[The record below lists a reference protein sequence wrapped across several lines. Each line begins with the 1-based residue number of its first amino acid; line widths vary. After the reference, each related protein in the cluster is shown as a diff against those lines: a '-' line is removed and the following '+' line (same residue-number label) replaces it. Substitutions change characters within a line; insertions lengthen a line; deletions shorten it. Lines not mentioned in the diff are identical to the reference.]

1 MLGKCLWIHTPQHL
15 LVRISGL
22 SHGTDV
28 WLNNAQDLIKK
39 GIASLKEVISTR
51 DDIMLYL
58 IYKGLN
64 PKLAFKIAESVR
76 KGNGLSKEFEEAM
89 RKNNIPEWYIDS
101 CRIIKYLF
109 PKAHATAY
117 VMMSFR
123 IAYYK
128 VYYPSF
134 LRCIYL

>member
-1 MLGKCLWIHTPQHL
+1 MLMDTKPGTFAE

-28 WLNNAQDLIKK
+28 WLNNAQELIKS
-39 GIASLKEVISTR
+39 GTATLKEVIATR
-51 DDIMLYL
+51 DDIMLFL
-58 IYKGLN
+58 IYKGVN
-64 PKLAFKIAESVR
+64 PRTSFKIAENVR
-76 KGNGLSKEFEEAM
+76 KGKGLTPEYEEAM
-89 RKNNIPEWYIDS
+89 KEHDIPEWYIES
-101 CRIIKYLF
+101 CKKVKYLF

-128 VYYPSF
+128 VYYPEASMP
-134 LRCIYL
+134 LT